1 MKKPRPRISIPAATW
16 AYLFILSVVIVGSV
30 MREINLL
37 MILAGLLCAPVII
50 NWHVART
57 TLRDLSI
64 HRRLPTSVF
73 AGEPLTVEVVVSN
86 HRRLVDSWG
95 LVLQDRLRKLNGATS
110 LQTMQQFSCFVPHLA
125 IGQEQSVRYQ
135 TRLWQRGRHRFGPLR
150 VSTQAPLG
158 LIQGQV
164 VFRDTDEIIVLP
176 QPGQLTSQWANLIA
190 ADRTGQ
196 RATQRRFGP
205 TEGDFYGLREWRAG
219 DNRRL
224 VHWRSSA
231 KRQTLMVRQFER
243 RRGQNYLVLLDL
255 GRLHASSAA
264 NGTHKARL
272 LSALASAP
280 NTDSEETVERAIR
293 FTATILTDLC
303 QRGAAQLALGIA
315 SREVVWRRASA
326 SPVALREWLEIL
338 AEAEGTT
345 NDPWPDLLQQM
356 QSHVGR
362 DEQPIVVSVESIPW
376 QDRQRFPDEA
386 AGPNAIAW
394 SRAIGVSV
402 KQADFQQLYIDSPQ
416 PTNPSANQ
424 EGVVPSPH
432 FDRVTVAQQ

>member
-16 AYLFILSVVIVGSV
+16 GYLFILSVVIVGSV

-57 TLRDLSI
+57 TLRDLAI
-64 HRRLPTSVF
+64 RRRLPSSVF
-73 AGEPLTVEVVVSN
+73 AGEPVTVELVVSN
-86 HRRLVDSWG
+86 HRRMVDSWG
-95 LVLQDRLRKLNGATS
+95 LVLQDRLRKLSAGAN

-150 VSTQAPLG
+150 ISTQAPLG
-158 LIQGQV
+158 LIQGQIV
-164 VFRDTDEIIVLP
+164 YRDTDEIIVLP
-176 QPGQLTSQWANLIA
+176 QPGQLTGQWANLIA
-190 ADRTGQ
+190 ADRSGQ
-196 RATQRRFGP
+196 RSTQRRFGP

-255 GRLHASSAA
+255 GRLPQMVATA
-264 NGTHKARL
+264 TRKAR
-272 LSALASAP
+272 ASAVSAGGMSVE
-280 NTDSEETVERAIR
+280 TDEAIERAIR
-293 FTATILTDLC
+293 FTATVLTDLC

-315 SREVVWRRASA
+315 SRDVIWRRASA

-338 AEAEGTT
+338 AEAEGTGEDT
-345 NDPWPDLLQQM
+345 WPRLLQELGN
-356 QSHVGR
+356 HAGR
-362 DEQPIVVSVESIPW
+362 DDQPIVISVESIPW
-376 QDRQRFPDEA
+376 HDQQRFPDESSGA
-386 AGPNAIAW
+386 SRISWG
-394 SRAIGVSV
+394 RAIGISV
-402 KQADFQQLYIDSPQ
+402 KQADFQQIYIDCPTAQ
-416 PTNPSANQ
+416 PGDPGNT
-424 EGVVPSPH
+424 VPAPH
-432 FDRVTVAQQ
+432 FDQLVSVR